1 MKKLLY
7 VSLALLS
14 VVVTACK
21 EGVDF
26 DQDAYNDLVN
36 KSFPVENVDP
46 THQWATV
53 VNVNANISVS
63 GDYGETYEAGIYMDN
78 PIGAQEAVLLYEED
92 VVSGSAFSVTVS
104 LPIAQTAV
112 YVGVFDKAGRGM
124 AELVPINN
132 GTITASIDL
141 NNSTPAASRR
151 AAASVSRSDYIK
163 TNTDI
168 YINYLPG

>member
-1 MKKLLY
+1 MKKLVY

-14 VVVTACK
+14 LVVTACK

-36 KSFPVENVDP
+36 RSFPVENVDP

-78 PIGAQEAVLLYEED
+78 PIGAEEATLLYEED
-92 VVSGSAFSVTVS
+92 VVSGGEFSVTVS
-104 LPIAQTAV
+104 RCQLPKQPST
-112 YVGVFDKAGRGM
+112 
-124 AELVPINN
+124 LVSLIRRVVVW
-132 GTITASIDL
+132 L
-141 NNSTPAASRR
+141 NWFLL
-151 AAASVSRSDYIK
+151 VMV
-163 TNTDI
+163 
-168 YINYLPG
+168 